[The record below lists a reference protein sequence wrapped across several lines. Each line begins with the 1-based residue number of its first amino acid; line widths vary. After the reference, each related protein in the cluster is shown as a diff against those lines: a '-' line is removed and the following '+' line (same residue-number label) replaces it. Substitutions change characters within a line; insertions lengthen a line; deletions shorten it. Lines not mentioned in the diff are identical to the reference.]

1 MYFFGLNIPYGGF
14 NYMASNYIAK
24 GLKRSALTVA
34 LGLCFVGG
42 VQAQST
48 QGSIYG
54 TIPGGEGA
62 TVVVSNNSG
71 MSRTVVVD
79 ADGDYQIGSLPVG
92 QYTVTAT
99 RNGAVVGTRSITV
112 RAGTGAD
119 VSFGTATAGD
129 ATTLGTVTVTAE
141 NVPQIDI
148 TAVDSS
154 SVLTAE
160 QLERLPIAHDAEAIA
175 LLAPGAVQGAG
186 GYFGG
191 LVSFGGAG
199 ISENAYYVNG
209 YFTGE
214 PLSNLGGFTLPYGA
228 IEQQETYIGGYSAK
242 YGRSAGGVISQI
254 GKRGTNEWHFGGQVS
269 FIPASLREDQT
280 SIYYPNLDFSEA
292 NANPALPSTCGNS
305 GTELCQWNYAK
316 PELAGTLYRA
326 NVNEERSSTT
336 YSAYAGGPLLKDRL
350 FFFAAA
356 EMQESDDQ
364 FNPAFGGGQFTDAHY
379 EDPKLYA
386 KIDWNI
392 TNNHFLEF
400 TYMAEQYDS
409 TGKIYEYDFDTQT
422 RGELMDI
429 IPTPVSQNSEYFI
442 GKYTGY
448 LTDALTFSATY
459 GRSRFS
465 DVQINPAIAP
475 GVPFV
480 SGAANQDPAIVGTSP
495 IPNQQSDYSGKA
507 AFDYTEGLRADL
519 EYIWGD
525 HTFTV
530 GIDNIKFEAA
540 NEGDAQ
546 VAPVYI
552 YSKGDPGKNINA
564 SLGVGA
570 PGGNGYYVQDY
581 KYFTSTSMSLEQKA
595 WYLQDQWQVTDNF
608 LLSLGIR
615 NDQFTNMNNTG
626 AVYMDAKNQWAPRL
640 GFSWDVMGDSS
651 LKVFGNAGRYFL
663 ALPNNVA
670 IRGASA
676 STYTREYFTYTGIA
690 PDGTPTGLTP
700 IGGPNGAPAPG
711 PVSANGET
719 GAPVDV
725 LAFAPSD
732 LKNLYQDEYIL
743 GFEKQLTPDWML
755 GMKLTRRAL
764 QSSVDDICD
773 PYTLMEAQGLTPF
786 GYRDGKFV
794 AEGDIGMVEVA
805 YCYMFNPGGTN
816 TFSLADVDANGEL
829 TGSRTEVVMSAED
842 WGFSDGLKRVYN
854 GLDIY
859 FVRPFDG
866 KWEARVDYTFSKLQG
881 NNEGQVK
888 SEFGQDNISK
898 TQDWDAW
905 QLMQFANGYLSNDR
919 RHQLKARGS
928 YQITDEWS
936 VGANLRIM
944 SGMPVSCLGY
954 FNPDG
959 GIDEGTGAADP
970 IGYGASYHT
979 CFGDVA
985 SPGSQRTPWTRKLD
999 LGVTYR
1005 PLWADQK
1012 LSLGVNV
1019 FNVTDEQNATQLDV
1033 TSEDG
1038 PYTVSNTYLMPIATQ
1053 SPRYVMFTA
1062 SYDW

>member
-1 MYFFGLNIPYGGF
+1 
-14 NYMASNYIAK
+14 MASNYLAK

-71 MSRTVVVD
+71 MSRTVSVD
-79 ADGDYQIGSLPVG
+79 AEGDYQIGSLPVG

-99 RNGAVVGTRSITV
+99 RGGQVVGTRTITV
-112 RAGTGAD
+112 RAGTGSD
-119 VSFGTATAGD
+119 VSFGGSTGG
-129 ATTLGTVTVTAE
+129 ATTLGTVTVTADS
-141 NVPQIDI
+141 VPPIDI
-148 TAVDSS
+148 TSVDSS
-154 SVLTAE
+154 SVLTAQ
-160 QLERLPIAHDAEAIA
+160 QLERLPVAHDAEAIA
-175 LLAPGAVQGAG
+175 LLAPGAVAGAG

-199 ISENAYYVNG
+199 VSENAYYVNG

-254 GKRGTNEWHFGGQVS
+254 GKRGTNEWHFGGQVTYV
-269 FIPASLREDQT
+269 PESLRNDQVDV
-280 SIYYPNLDFSEA
+280 YLPDLD
-292 NANPALPSTCGNS
+292 LPEGYTY
-305 GTELCQWNYAK
+305 TD
-316 PELAGTLYRA
+316 PDIAGQLYTRGSRGSNTNTTL
-326 NVNEERSSTT
+326 
-336 YSAYAGGPLLKDRL
+336 SAYAGGPILKDRL

-356 EMQESDDQ
+356 EGYKSESES
-364 FNPAFGGGQFTDAHY
+364 FPSSLGSPRSSHSEVT
-379 EDPKLYA
+379 DPKLYA

-392 TNNHFLEF
+392 TNNHFLEL
-400 TYMAEQYDS
+400 TYMGEKYEAEGNYFD
-409 TGKIYEYDFDTQT
+409 YDFDADEEGAQ
-422 RGELMDI
+422 LDI
-429 IPTPVSQNSEYFI
+429 VPTPVHQNSEYFI

-448 LTDALTFSATY
+448 LTDNLTFSATY
-459 GRSRFS
+459 GRSRFNNI
-465 DVQINPAIAP
+465 QINPGILP
-475 GVPFV
+475 GVPYIV
-480 SGAANQDPAIVGTSP
+480 SYTNQDPDIVGTSP
-495 IPNQQSDYSGKA
+495 IPNRQSAYQGKDA
-507 AFDYTEGLRADL
+507 RDYTEGLRADL

-530 GIDNIKFEAA
+530 GIDNIKFEAL
-540 NEGDAQ
+540 NEGTSQ
-546 VAPVYI
+546 VAQYWGYGRSGSPD
-552 YSKGDPGKNINA
+552 DPLVE
-564 SLGVGA
+564 SLGVG
-570 PGGNGYYVQDY
+570 PVGGDGYYVRELR
-581 KYFTSTSMSLEQKA
+581 YFTSTSMSLEQKA

-608 LLSLGIR
+608 LVSLGIR
-615 NDQFTNMNNTG
+615 NDQFTNANNNG
-626 AVYMDAKNQWAPRL
+626 DVYMDAKNQWAPRL

-676 STYTREYFTYTGIA
+676 STFTYEYYTYTGVDA
-690 PDGTPTGLTP
+690 NGGPTGLTP
-700 IGGPNGAPAPG
+700 VPGVDGAPPPG
-711 PVSANGET
+711 PVSSNGET
-719 GAPVDV
+719 GSPPDV

-755 GMKLTRRAL
+755 GMKLTHRSL
-764 QSSVDDICD
+764 KSSVDDICD
-773 PYTLMEAQGLTPF
+773 PYTLMEANGLTPF
-786 GYRDGKFV
+786 GFRDGKFV
-794 AEGDIGMVEVA
+794 AEGDIGMVEIA

-816 TFSLADVDANGEL
+816 TFSLADVDENGVV
-829 TGSRTEVVMSAED
+829 TGGRTEVVMSAED
-842 WGFSDGLKRVYN
+842 WGFTDGLKRDYN

-859 FVRPFDG
+859 LERPFDG
-866 KWEARVDYTFSKLQG
+866 KWEARIDYTFSKLKG

-905 QLMQFANGYLSNDR
+905 QIMQYGSGYLANDR

-936 VGANLRIM
+936 VGGNLRIM
-944 SGMPVSCLGY
+944 SGMPISCLGF

-959 GIDEGTGAADP
+959 SIDETSSAADP
-970 IGYGASYHT
+970 IAYGSSYHT
-979 CFGDVA
+979 CFGEIA
-985 SPGSQRTPWTRKLD
+985 SPGAVRTPWTRKVD

-1012 LSLGVNV
+1012 LALGVQV
-1019 FNVTDEQNATQLDV
+1019 FNVTNERGVQQVNV
-1033 TSEDG
+1033 TSEDD
-1038 PYTVSNTYLMPIATQ
+1038 PYTVSNTFMLPISIQT
-1053 SPRYVMFTA
+1053 PRYVMFTA